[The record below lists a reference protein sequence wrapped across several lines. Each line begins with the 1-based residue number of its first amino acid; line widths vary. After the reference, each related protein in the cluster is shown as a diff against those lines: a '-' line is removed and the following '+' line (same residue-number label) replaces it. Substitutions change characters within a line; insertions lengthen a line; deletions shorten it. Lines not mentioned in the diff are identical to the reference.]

1 MASKRDL
8 ERAAARVAKRGGRR
22 PEQSRYAAKGPA
34 WRPEADADRRGGRK
48 DAQ

>member
-8 ERAAARVAKRGGRR
+8 ERAAARAAKRSGRR

-34 WRPEADADRRGGRK
+34 WKPAADSDRRAERK
-48 DAQ
+48 DGQ